1 MPLQALKVLL
11 LPLLAIVVIN
21 VIVGLLRTL
30 PAVNQT
36 NSTNEAWPQLELPAD
51 SVDVREQLLLGGQWG
66 QREVLVNIAEQN
78 KNSPAASNLTK
89 DSAIREYVQ
98 QQLQG
103 IVYRNG
109 WYLLFA
115 QNSEPLPL
123 ELQEGDTLPN
133 SAWAIGRIFADRI
146 ELLNSKANNAPVI
159 ISLYPIS
166 DASTEL

>member
-21 VIVGLLRTL
+21 VIVGLLRTM
-30 PAVNQT
+30 PEASQT
-36 NSTNEAWPQLELPAD
+36 NATDEAWPQLELPAD
-51 SVDVREQLLLGGQWG
+51 SVDVREQLLVGGQWG
-66 QREVLVNIAEQN
+66 QREALVNAAEQN
-78 KNSPAASNLTK
+78 SPTVSNLTK
-89 DSAIREYVQ
+89 DSAIRTYVQ

-133 SAWAIGRIFADRI
+133 SAWVIGRIFADRI